1 MLAARWTN
9 VENTSTTQEV
19 GSTRSVMLSAINF
32 VLRVSAPPGLI
43 LLRGTCNRLKN
54 LNNSEGR
61 EEIKEINL
69 GKQYPNS
76 GLYQKL

>member
-1 MLAARWTN
+1 MTN

-43 LLRGTCNRLKN
+43 LAWVMQSIKN

-69 GKQYPNS
+69 GKQYPNG
-76 GLYQKL
+76 GLYKKL